1 MDTFLKDSNYSK
13 GQVHLMIFNHHRD
26 GDFPRDGDPKKGGHH
41 RDGDHP
47 KDGGCLRD
55 FLHPTGWLLDIG
67 SVES

>member
-1 MDTFLKDSNYSK
+1 MRSQPNRVFKLLLYL
-13 GQVHLMIFNHHRD
+13 GAHHRD